1 MANSFEEVFKRVL
14 SGETAAKLH
23 EQAIDIQRL
32 RSADNPTERLR
43 YRLQRNAEM
52 WTGPAPPRDTEVDAF
67 IEDPVYQ
74 QVSIQAQIKPIYLHP
89 LVQRL
94 SHVKQLSFSYL
105 TFPTATHS
113 RLSHSL
119 GVCRNAELALRTIF
133 QQGWLYGRKER
144 AISIDLGDED
154 KKSLFLTAKVAA
166 LLHDIGH
173 GPFGHGLDQYLSPK
187 IKDTS
192 PDKFFGSQ
200 IIKDHL
206 SKTLRDC
213 KIDPETILKILGKEK
228 SDLTGYENLVSEII
242 DSPLDVDRMDYLVR
256 DALLTGLSL
265 GTVNIQALIARMVP
279 FVETQENVTKV
290 ILVFLPSAIPYIT
303 HLLYARDA
311 MYVNCYEHSTK
322 VIAEKMLMRAVT
334 DLFSRTPAPD
344 LTELILLTDEE
355 LLRMLL
361 QESEPHELSYKYAYA
376 LMQNN
381 IFKEVYS
388 CYPKRQSKLI
398 ESVETWKS
406 TRGNYRAK
414 FESRPREWEQELA
427 DAVGLAEDEHWKI
440 LVTVPSDGMYL
451 RKDSEIRILERDD
464 NGKYTYLTWAQLSG
478 YWEEVFEALGAE
490 RYCFRVF
497 ASNDLGDKLTA
508 VEKAAKDFFMREPPP
523 LKQENDH

>member
-1 MANSFEEVFKRVL
+1 MANSFEDIFRREL
-14 SGETAAKLH
+14 SAETAAKLH
-23 EQAIDIQRL
+23 EQEIDIQRL
-32 RSADNPTERLR
+32 RSADNPAERLR
-43 YRLQRNAEM
+43 YRLQRNADM
-52 WTGPAPPRDTEVDAF
+52 WTGPAQPRDTGFDSF

-74 QVSIQAQIKPIYLHP
+74 QVLIQRQINPIYLHP

-105 TFPTATHS
+105 AFPTATHS

-133 QQGWLYGRKER
+133 QQGYLYGRKER
-144 AISIDLGDED
+144 PLQIDLTDDE
-154 KKSLFLTAKVAA
+154 KESLLLTAKVAA

-187 IKDTS
+187 IKDAS
-192 PDKFFGSQ
+192 PDKYFGIQ

-206 SKTLRDC
+206 SETLHDC
-213 KIDPETILKILGKEK
+213 RVDPAAILRILGKEK
-228 SDLTGYENLVSEII
+228 SDLNGYENLVSEII

-265 GTVNIQALIARMVP
+265 GTVNIQALIGRMVP

-290 ILVFLPSAIPYIT
+290 ILVFLQSAIPYIT

-311 MYVNCYEHSTK
+311 MYVNCYEHPKK

-334 DLFSRTPAPD
+334 DLFSRTPARL

-355 LLRMLL
+355 LLRLLL

-381 IFKEVYS
+381 LFKEVYS
-388 CYPKRQSKLI
+388 CYPKRQSALI

-414 FESRPREWEQELA
+414 FESRPREWEQEIA
-427 DAVGLAEDEHWKI
+427 DEAGLAEDEHWKI
-440 LVTVPSDGMYL
+440 LVTVPSEGMYL
-451 RKDSEIRILERDD
+451 RKDSEIRILGRDND
-464 NGKYTYLTWAQLSG
+464 GKYTYLTWAQLSG

-497 ASNDLGDKLTA
+497 ASNDLGDKLSR
-508 VEKAAKDFFMREPPP
+508 VEKVARDFFMREPPP
-523 LKQENDH
+523 MPSDDH